1 MPLKKIVVLV
11 SGSGTNL
18 QCLIDKIHNKYAQI
32 VAVISD
38 VPDAYALKR
47 AENTGIAAKT
57 FDYRSYQNKNLFYDD
72 MLIYINKI
80 EPDLIV
86 LAGFLKILPEKFY
99 NEYKNRIMNIH
110 PSLIPAFCGKGYY
123 GLKVHQAVIDYG
135 VKITGVTVHFADAGA
150 DTGPVI
156 LQKAVEVFQDD
167 TAETLQKRVL
177 GTEHEL
183 LPEAVKLFVQ
193 QKLEIIGRKVYIK
206 KSEAHND

>member
-72 MLIYINKI
+72 
-80 EPDLIV
+80 
-86 LAGFLKILPEKFY
+86 FF
-99 NEYKNRIMNIH
+99 
-110 PSLIPAFCGKGYY
+110 S
-123 GLKVHQAVIDYG
+123 
-135 VKITGVTVHFADAGA
+135 
-150 DTGPVI
+150 
-156 LQKAVEVFQDD
+156 
-167 TAETLQKRVL
+167 
-177 GTEHEL
+177 
-183 LPEAVKLFVQ
+183 
-193 QKLEIIGRKVYIK
+193 IK
-206 KSEAHND
+206 KGATASLRGLSLSLGQRRVQC